1 MTDSAQSLE
10 LCGERSNEALLSDGN
25 EAQLHFRS
33 DASVTNRGFYLS
45 HQAVPDGKLHLPC
58 ARVSSRDISV

>member
-33 DASVTNRGFYLS
+33 DTSLTFRGFYIS
-45 HQAVPDGKLHLPC
+45 HQAVPDSKLHPPR
-58 ARVSSRDISV
+58 RVRVIT